1 MITLRQIKTA
11 VVPPMNCAPSC
22 IEIERREESGRS
34 FATDELV
41 PATITRS
48 SVEELN
54 MELQNNIDFT
64 CIMGTLSFFS

>member
-1 MITLRQIKTA
+1 MTVSQERMFRKVRVGSQT
-11 VVPPMNCAPSC
+11 
-22 IEIERREESGRS
+22 IENERREESGRS